1 MYNYIHV
8 KNLPVDICE
17 RVTNMLLYTNEELN
31 LKIYSLD
38 STRWKDFELLF
49 GERGACGG
57 CWCMSWRLKKSEF
70 ELGKGEPNKYSMK
83 DIVYRGKPAGVLAY
97 VNDIPIGWCAV
108 APREV
113 YKRLESSRVLRGI
126 DDKPVWSISCLFIAK
141 VFRRKG
147 VSTELI
153 KGAIEY
159 AKLNGANIVEA
170 YPVVPYDNNVP
181 DAFLWTGVPAA
192 FEAVGFTEVKRR
204 SKWKLM
210 MRYYI

>member
-1 MYNYIHV
+1 
-8 KNLPVDICE
+8 
-17 RVTNMLLYTNEELN
+17 MLVYTNDELN

-38 STRWKDFELLF
+38 STKWDDFEFLF

-70 ELGKGEPNKYSMK
+70 ELGKGESNKYAMK
-83 DIVYRGKPAGVLAY
+83 DLVYRGKPVGVLAY
-97 VNDIPIGWCAV
+97 VYDRPIGWCAV

-113 YKRLESSRVLRGI
+113 YKRLESSRILKRI
-126 DDKPVWSISCLFIAK
+126 DDNPVWSITCFFIEK

-153 KGAIEY
+153 KGAIQY
-159 AKLNGANIVEA
+159 SKFNGAEIVEA
-170 YPVVPYDNNVP
+170 YPTVPYDKNVP
-181 DAFLWTGVPAA
+181 DAFLWTGTPSA
-192 FEAVGFTEVKRR
+192 FEAAGFVVAQKR

-210 MRYYI
+210 LRHYI